1 MICIGGRYVYGYD
14 LGSRSDP
21 LCVATLQLDRVQNVI
36 IPGIFLMEQSF
47 VAWAKMRARR
57 LPQVKLGIGDDAA
70 ILAGSNE
77 DWVVT
82 TDTLMDGVHFK
93 SQEVAGERIGRK
105 AISVNLS
112 DLAAMA
118 AEPTAVFLSLC
129 LPRGESQQLAA
140 SIYEGVCEV
149 AEKFNV
155 ALAGGDTNCWDGPLV
170 VSVTAVGNTSGG
182 VAWVRSGAKAGD
194 AVVVT
199 GPLGGSILGKHLDF
213 EPRVELARRIREHI
227 PVHAAM
233 DISDGLS
240 TDLLR
245 MCDASHCGAVLDL
258 SDIPVTPEAIEL
270 AKTTGKSAVQH
281 ALGDGEDFELLF
293 AIAEADL
300 PKLTDLVGQSQCHKV
315 GVFTSRTGLWAR
327 EGSRIRQLPVTGYVH
342 H

>member
-1 MICIGGRYVYGYD
+1 
-14 LGSRSDP
+14 
-21 LCVATLQLDRVQNVI
+21 
-36 IPGIFLMEQSF
+36 MEQSF

-70 ILAGSNE
+70 VLEGSNE

-93 SQEVAGERIGRK
+93 SSEVSAERIGRK
-105 AISVNLS
+105 LIGVNLS

-118 AEPTAVFLSLC
+118 AEPVAVFLSLC
-129 LPRGESQQLAA
+129 LPRSASQQIAA
-140 SIYEGVCEV
+140 DIYEGVCQV
-149 AEKFNV
+149 AERYQI

-170 VSVTAVGNTSGG
+170 VSLTAIGKSVNG
-182 VAWVRSGAKAGD
+182 VVWVRSGAQPGD
-194 AVVVT
+194 AIIVT

-213 EPRVELARRIREHI
+213 EPRLELARVIRDQI
-227 PVHAAM
+227 PIHAAM

-258 SDIPVTPEAIEL
+258 ANIPVTQQAIQLSE
-270 AKTTGKSAVQH
+270 TSGRTPVEH
-281 ALGDGEDFELLF
+281 ALGDGEDFELLL
-293 AIAEADL
+293 AVSEVDL
-300 PKLTDLVGQSQCHKV
+300 PKLTELIGQSQCHRV
-315 GVFTSRTGLWAR
+315 GTFTSRTGLWAR

-342 H
+342 Q

>member
-1 MICIGGRYVYGYD
+1 
-14 LGSRSDP
+14 
-21 LCVATLQLDRVQNVI
+21 
-36 IPGIFLMEQSF
+36 MEQSF

-70 ILAGSNE
+70 ILAGSSE

-82 TDTLMDGVHFK
+82 TDTLMDGVHFR
-93 SQEVAGERIGRK
+93 SSEVSAERIGRK
-105 AISVNLS
+105 LIGVNLS

-118 AEPTAVFLSLC
+118 AEPVAVFLNLC
-129 LPRGESQQLAA
+129 MPRNESQQMAA
-140 SIYEGVCEV
+140 DIYEGVCQV
-149 AEKFNV
+149 AERYKI

-170 VSVTAVGNTSGG
+170 VGLTAVGKTVGG
-182 VAWVRSGAKAGD
+182 LAWVRSGALPGD

-213 EPRVELARRIREHI
+213 EPRIELAQIIRSKI
-227 PVHAAM
+227 LIHAAM

-258 SDIPVTPEAIEL
+258 DKIPVSEQAKQLSITSGKTPVE
-270 AKTTGKSAVQH
+270 H
-281 ALGDGEDFELLF
+281 ALGDGEDFELLL
-293 AIAEADL
+293 AVAEADL
-300 PKLTDLVGQSQCHKV
+300 RQLTELIGQSQCHKV
-315 GVFTSRTGLWAR
+315 GTFTSRTGLWAR

-342 H
+342 R

>member
-1 MICIGGRYVYGYD
+1 
-14 LGSRSDP
+14 
-21 LCVATLQLDRVQNVI
+21 
-36 IPGIFLMEQSF
+36 MEQSF

-70 ILAGSNE
+70 ILAGSSE

-82 TDTLMDGVHFK
+82 TDTLMDGVHFR
-93 SQEVAGERIGRK
+93 STEISAERIGRK
-105 AISVNLS
+105 LIGVNLS

-118 AEPTAVFLSLC
+118 AEPVAVFLTLC
-129 LPRGESQQLAA
+129 LPRSASQQIAA
-140 SIYEGVCEV
+140 EIYEGVCQV
-149 AEKFNV
+149 AERYNI

-170 VSVTAVGNTSGG
+170 VGLTAVGKTVGG
-182 VAWVRSGAKAGD
+182 LAWVRSGALPGD
-194 AVVVT
+194 AIVVT

-213 EPRVELARRIREHI
+213 EPRIELSQLIRKNI
-227 PVHAAM
+227 AIHAAM

-258 SDIPVTPEAIEL
+258 ADIPVTEQARQLSETSG
-270 AKTTGKSAVQH
+270 KTPVEH
-281 ALGDGEDFELLF
+281 ALADGEDFELLL
-293 AIAEADL
+293 AVADADL
-300 PKLTDLVGQSQCHKV
+300 PKLTELVGQSQCLRV
-315 GVFTSRTGLWAR
+315 GTFTSRTGLWAR

>member
-1 MICIGGRYVYGYD
+1 
-14 LGSRSDP
+14 
-21 LCVATLQLDRVQNVI
+21 
-36 IPGIFLMEQSF
+36 MEQSF

-70 ILAGSNE
+70 VLAGSSD
-77 DWVVT
+77 DWIVT

-93 SQEVAGERIGRK
+93 SAEVSGEQIGRK
-105 AISVNLS
+105 LIGVNLS

-118 AEPTAVFLSLC
+118 AEPVAVFLSLC
-129 LPRGESQQLAA
+129 LPRSASQQLAA
-140 SIYEGVCEV
+140 DIYEGVCQV
-149 AEKFNV
+149 AERYQV

-170 VSVTAVGNTSGG
+170 VGLTAIGHSVDG
-182 VAWVRSGAKAGD
+182 VVWMRSGALPGD
-194 AVVVT
+194 AIVVT

-213 EPRVELARRIREHI
+213 EPRLELARSMRGRV

-245 MCDASHCGAVLDL
+245 MADASHCGAVLDL
-258 SDIPVTPEAIEL
+258 AAIPVTEQAVQL
-270 AKTTGKSAVQH
+270 SQSSGRSAVEH
-281 ALGDGEDFELLF
+281 ALGDGEDFELLL

-300 PKLTDLVGQSQCHKV
+300 PKLTELVGPSHCYRV
-315 GVFTSRTGLWAR
+315 GTFTSRTGLWAR
-327 EGSRIRQLPVTGYVH
+327 EGARIRQLPVTGYVH